1 MYEMK
6 EDLKNTQVNSWI
18 EFFMNEIKVDLIVN
32 VFTKNLT
39 ALHLN
44 YAWVAFVSD
53 IYIFIKTD
61 SCHKVIII
69 LYG

>member
-1 MYEMK
+1 
-6 EDLKNTQVNSWI
+6 
-18 EFFMNEIKVDLIVN
+18 MNEIKVDLIVN

-53 IYIFIKTD
+53 I
-61 SCHKVIII
+61 
-69 LYG
+69 

>member
-1 MYEMK
+1 
-6 EDLKNTQVNSWI
+6 
-18 EFFMNEIKVDLIVN
+18 MNEIKVDLIVN